1 MDPERERSSASW
13 WSHVPLHERPQ
24 RRGAVWLLRLR
35 RALGSRS
42 FLIRLLFTAYA
53 VICLS
58 LLLSGMGVVAL
69 VAVLPLLLVPPIG
82 ALAYWLL
89 WKEFHH

>member
-1 MDPERERSSASW
+1 MDPERERSPASW

-24 RRGAVWLLRLR
+24 RRGTIWFLRLR
-35 RALGSRS
+35 RAFASRS
-42 FLIRLLFTAYA
+42 FLITALFSAYA

-58 LLLSGMGVVAL
+58 LLLSGMGAVAL
-69 VAVLPLLLVPPIG
+69 LAVLPLLLVPPIG